1 MGNGASLSI
10 EDCTCQLCHKILL
23 KPILVP
29 CKCKS
34 NICQEHLNRINVS
47 NNVAETFFF
56 ECEKCKTKL
65 NLLKEDLKENSQLN
79 RDLEHHNYLSNKIK
93 KLKLRFEEKLTETE
107 KYVEN
112 LNEVNIAEYSDKIYE
127 HFYSLR
133 NEIDI
138 KRETVLEQL
147 YKNDGVKNNDKIEAI
162 QSQSSNLI
170 EQIDLTEKE
179 FRKKFMQEITSF
191 INEIDIDEK
200 RESLY
205 EMLRNTSLSAKDM
218 ENKINECETKM
229 KQIQSDLAQ
238 IEQILAARLR
248 ANKFKEF
255 NQSVVQGETN
265 KSNIYLIC

>member
-1 MGNGASLSI
+1 MGNSASLSI
-10 EDCTCQLCHKILL
+10 DRCTCQLCNKILL

-34 NICQEHLNRINVS
+34 NICQEHLNRIFA
-47 NNVAETFFF
+47 NNVTETFF

-79 RDLEHHNYLSNKIK
+79 RDLEGHNYLSDKIK
-93 KLKLRFEEKLTETE
+93 KLKSQFEEKLAETE
-107 KYVEN
+107 NFLEN
-112 LNEVNIAEYSDKIYE
+112 LNEVKIEEYSKKIYD

-147 YKNDGVKNNDKIEAI
+147 YKNDGEPNSDKIEEI
-162 QSQSSNLI
+162 NSQSSNLI

-191 INEIDIDEK
+191 INEIDDIDEK
-200 RESLY
+200 RKSLT
-205 EMLRNTSLSAKDM
+205 EMLRNTSLSTKDM
-218 ENKINECETKM
+218 VNKINECETKM
-229 KQIQSDLAQ
+229 KQMQSELAQ
-238 IEQILAARLR
+238 IEQIFAARLR
-248 ANKFKEF
+248 ANKFKET
-255 NQSVVQGETN
+255 GETN

>member
-1 MGNGASLSI
+1 MGNSASLSI
-10 EDCTCQLCHKILL
+10 EDCTCQLCKKILL

-47 NNVAETFFF
+47 SNVTESLF

-65 NLLKEDLKENSQLN
+65 NLLEEDLKENSQLN
-79 RDLEHHNYLSNKIK
+79 RDLERHNYLSSKIK
-93 KLKLRFEEKLTETE
+93 KLKSRFEEKLAETE
-107 KYVEN
+107 KFVQN
-112 LNEVNIAEYSDKIYE
+112 LNEVKIAEYSNKIYD

-147 YKNDGVKNNDKIEAI
+147 YKDDGEPNSDKIDEI
-162 QSQSSNLI
+162 NSQSSHLI
-170 EQIDLTEKE
+170 EQIDLTENE
-179 FRKKFMQEITSF
+179 FRKKFTQEFTSF

-200 RESLY
+200 RQSLN
-205 EMLRNTSLSAKDM
+205 EMLRNASLSAKDM

-229 KQIQSDLAQ
+229 KQMQSQFAR
-238 IEQILAARLR
+238 IEDKFAARLR